1 MHSCVYVPLLVACKK
16 TLLVEGLVNM
26 YIETKIAM
34 GSSCV
39 ANGKV
44 MHHCGKVTRGQMQS
58 HVVTCASHLENLEA
72 S

>member
-1 MHSCVYVPLLVACKK
+1 LG
-16 TLLVEGLVNM
+16 E
-26 YIETKIAM
+26 YIETKIAV
-34 GSSCV
+34 GSSHV

-44 MHHCGKVTRGQMQS
+44 MCHCGKVTRGQMQS